1 MAEEKKPVS
10 KQSKKAAAPKKE
22 DPKPAVEKPAP
33 KPVAPKAEPV
43 QKDEFQALR
52 ERLLRDYKGRLTAE
66 QIEQRISII
75 KESKENN

>member
-1 MAEEKKPVS
+1 MAEEKKPVQ
-10 KQSKKAAAPKKE
+10 KQSKKQEAPKK
-22 DPKPAVEKPAP
+22 VSPAP
-33 KPVAPKAEPV
+33 VAVKPVPKAAPV

-66 QIEQRISII
+66 QIEQRINII